1 MTAPFTPRRDV
12 AEDRL
17 VVEKALSALLP
28 PATTHPAR
36 LHEALH
42 YALFAGGKRLR
53 PLLVLAACR
62 ACEGED
68 RQAMAAAAAIEMIH
82 TYSLVHD
89 DLPAMDDDSLRRGQP
104 TTHVVYGEGMAILVG
119 DALLTRAAEILCG
132 STTAAG
138 LDPVPPAAA
147 AALMAAAGST
157 GMIGGQAL
165 DLASQGLHLPLE
177 QLEDLHRRKTGA
189 LIRASLLAGGHCAG
203 GSAAQLEALG
213 RCGTALGLAFQIV
226 DDILDVT
233 GKPGDLGKSAGKDER
248 AGKLTFPALMGLQA
262 SRRRAAE
269 LAGESR
275 DALAP
280 LGAAADPMRDLV
292 RRATERIS

>member
-1 MTAPFTPRRDV
+1 MTVGSSSRRDV
-12 AEDRL
+12 ADHRQAVDE
-17 VVEKALSALLP
+17 ALAALLP
-28 PATTHPAR
+28 AATTHPAR
-36 LHEALH
+36 LHEAMH

-62 ACEGED
+62 ACEGQD
-68 RQAMAAAAAIEMIH
+68 RQALATAAAIEMIH

-119 DALLTRAAEILCG
+119 DALLTRAAEVLCG
-132 STTAAG
+132 GATADG
-138 LDPVPPAAA
+138 LDLVPPAAA
-147 AALMAAAGST
+147 ALLIAAAGST

-165 DLASQGLHLPLE
+165 DLASEGLGLPLE

-189 LIRASLLAGGHCAG
+189 LIHASLLAGGHCAG
-203 GSAAQLEALG
+203 GSTSQLDALS

-233 GKPGDLGKSAGKDER
+233 GKPGELGKSAGKDEK
-248 AGKLTFPALMGLQA
+248 AGKSTFPALMGLPA
-262 SRRRAAE
+262 SRLRAVE
-269 LAGESR
+269 LATEAR
-275 DALAP
+275 DALAA
-280 LGAAADPMRDLV
+280 LGAAADPVRDLV
-292 RRATERIS
+292 SRATERIS